1 MSVRDFLAEM
11 AAGSHERAE
20 SARPRAEM
28 LARIRDLPPARAVEK
43 TPFGLIAEVKLASPS
58 EGRLSH
64 ATDDAA
70 HVAAQARAY
79 SRVGASAISV
89 LTEPTAFG
97 GDLSHLAIASDTAAT
112 PAMRKDFLVEPIQ
125 LVEARVHGASGALL
139 IARMLDDAMLRL
151 MLDEAASLGLFV
163 LLECF
168 DETDCERASAA
179 LEGRDAAPEVMTGV
193 NTRDLSTLQVR
204 EDRLRTLVNAL
215 PRDRRRVAESGLR
228 TADDAAN
235 AAALGYDLALVGTAL
250 MRAPDPSA
258 LARAMLNAGTNASL
272 ARRDQPGALWH
283 ETPGGEP

>member
-1 MSVRDFLAEM
+1 MSRP
-11 AAGSHERAE
+11 
-20 SARPRAEM
+20 SARV
-28 LARIRDLPPARAVEK
+28 LAR
-43 TPFGLIAEVKLASPS
+43 
-58 EGRLSH
+58 
-64 ATDDAA
+64 
-70 HVAAQARAY
+70 
-79 SRVGASAISV
+79 GASAISV

-139 IARMLDDAMLRL
+139 IARMLDDDLLRR
-151 MLDEAASLGLFV
+151 MLDEAATLGLFV

-168 DETDCERASAA
+168 DERDCERASAA
-179 LEGRDAAPEVMTGV
+179 LEGRPPTPEAMTGV

-228 TADDAAN
+228 PPGDAAN

-250 MRAPDPSA
+250 MRAADPSA
-258 LARAMLNAGTNASL
+258 LARAMLDAGTNASL